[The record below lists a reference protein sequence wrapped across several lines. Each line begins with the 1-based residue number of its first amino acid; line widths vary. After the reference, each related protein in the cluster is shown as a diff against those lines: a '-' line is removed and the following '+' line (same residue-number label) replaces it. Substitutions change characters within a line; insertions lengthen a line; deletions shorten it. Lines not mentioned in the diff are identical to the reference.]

1 MKQLESSA
9 QTSQAKTQ
17 DVMMPSN
24 LISANAEKIYPLHLA
39 LADVKMLVDRHLGS
53 RRKKGGQA
61 GRWHRGCHRLHAEFQ
76 SLRYCFDIQAG
87 IDIICGK
94 PMTAK
99 VEDALELVKMQRQ
112 TGLMVGMYTFHAML
126 RQAGH
131 MVRAARLARYGRCMS
146 NMCRTGQQLLSIL
159 HLRGAVA
166 ARPRIGGPCR
176 GRRRFP

>member
-1 MKQLESSA
+1 MKGLESSA
-9 QTSQAKTQ
+9 RTSQAKTQ

-99 VEDALELVKMQRQ
+99 VEDALELVKMQ
-112 TGLMVGMYTFHAML
+112 A
-126 RQAGH
+126 RQASWSVCIRFMPCCDRPAIWSEPQDWLDTAG
-131 MVRAARLARYGRCMS
+131 A
-146 NMCRTGQQLLSIL
+146 CRICAGLGNSS
-159 HLRGAVA
+159 
-166 ARPRIGGPCR
+166 CR
-176 GRRRFP
+176 SYI

>member
-1 MKQLESSA
+1 MKGLESSA
-9 QTSQAKTQ
+9 RTSQAKTQ

-76 SLRYCFDIQAG
+76 SLRHCFDYSG
-87 IDIICGK
+87 RHRYLCGK

-99 VEDALELVKMQRQ
+99 VED
-112 TGLMVGMYTFHAML
+112 
-126 RQAGH
+126 
-131 MVRAARLARYGRCMS
+131 RAARLARYGRCMS